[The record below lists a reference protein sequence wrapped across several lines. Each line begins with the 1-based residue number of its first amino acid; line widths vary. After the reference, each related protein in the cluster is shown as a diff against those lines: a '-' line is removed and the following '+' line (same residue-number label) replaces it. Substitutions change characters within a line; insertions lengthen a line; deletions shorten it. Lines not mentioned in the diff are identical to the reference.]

1 MSEVRRNRR
10 RMAQEELGFNDEREQ
25 QEMEMRM
32 QQEQQRRDAK
42 EAKRLE
48 IESSASYAMAMKT
61 AKLMDKWHLDALIGF
76 IPGGFGDALTQ
87 MLILPFIYLSMFKVR
102 SLPLTLAVIYNSLVD
117 IAIGLIPFWIGNIC
131 DFFHRSYLKSLRQ
144 IVGFVEDDREV
155 IDEVNR
161 NAVKMGILIVV
172 FCFIIYLLVALA
184 IEIVEWIGSLF

>member
-87 MLILPFIYLSMFKVR
+87 MLILPFI
-102 SLPLTLAVIYNSLVD
+102 
-117 IAIGLIPFWIGNIC
+117 
-131 DFFHRSYLKSLRQ
+131 
-144 IVGFVEDDREV
+144 
-155 IDEVNR
+155 
-161 NAVKMGILIVV
+161 
-172 FCFIIYLLVALA
+172 
-184 IEIVEWIGSLF
+184 

>member
-1 MSEVRRNRR
+1 M
-10 RMAQEELGFNDEREQ
+10 
-25 QEMEMRM
+25 
-32 QQEQQRRDAK
+32 
-42 EAKRLE
+42 
-48 IESSASYAMAMKT
+48 
-61 AKLMDKWHLDALIGF
+61 
-76 IPGGFGDALTQ
+76 
-87 MLILPFIYLSMFKVR
+87 R

-117 IAIGLIPFWIGNIC
+117 IVIGLIPFWIGNIC

>member
-1 MSEVRRNRR
+1 MSVVRRNRR
-10 RMAQEELGFNDEREQ
+10 RRAQEELGVNDEREQ
-25 QEMEMRM
+25 QEMDMRM